1 MLELILHDSKIMPQE
16 CEQIASSELVCEL
29 KTLDLSCNPIGLTGL
44 FSLFHN
50 LNLPEIQVSQ
60 LDLKDRLKIHPKVPH
75 QPIVSHPYN
84 QLIGQAT

>member
-50 LNLPEIQVSQ
+50 EKSNLRQLEIIELYDCDIKAAPSQ
-60 LDLKDRLKIHPKVPH
+60 KFPAKLLEQECL
-75 QPIVSHPYN
+75 
-84 QLIGQAT
+84 